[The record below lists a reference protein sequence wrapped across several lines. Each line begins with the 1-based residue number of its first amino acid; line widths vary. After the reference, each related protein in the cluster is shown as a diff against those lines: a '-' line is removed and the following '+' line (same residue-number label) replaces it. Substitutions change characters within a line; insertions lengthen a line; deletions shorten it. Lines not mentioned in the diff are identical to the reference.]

1 MSRTTIR
8 GLYDRM
14 EQYVEG
20 DRRAFEELHD
30 LLSSPLRGFL
40 VKLVRSEAAADDL
53 LQVTLLKAHLARE
66 RFEVR
71 TGDPD
76 AAVEAW
82 YFTIARNVAMDHL
95 RKQGR
100 ELRRQ
105 IMGAPD
111 QTDVTDRLVDGDP
124 IVEDRAVER
133 EVRDEIIASV
143 RAAIDKLPPSQ
154 REIVELHK
162 LRGMSMAE
170 VAERLQVREGTLRV
184 RAHRSYK
191 ALARLLGSSKA
202 SQVVIYLVTAV
213 ALR

>member
-1 MSRTTIR
+1 MSRATIR

-20 DRRAFEELHD
+20 DRRAFQQLHD
-30 LLSSPLRGFL
+30 LLRSPLRGFL
-40 VKLVRSEAAADDL
+40 VKLVRNEAAADDL

-66 RFEVR
+66 RFELR
-71 TGDPD
+71 SGDPD

-100 ELRRQ
+100 EQRRTAR
-105 IMGAPD
+105 GTAD
-111 QTDVTDRLVDGDP
+111 QPDVTERLVDAEP
-124 IVEDRAVER
+124 IAEAAALEQ
-133 EVRDEIIASV
+133 EHRDEIVANV
-143 RAAIDKLPPSQ
+143 RAAIEQLPPSQ

-170 VAERLQVREGTLRV
+170 VAERLKIREGTLRV

-202 SQVVIYLVTAV
+202 TQLVLLAFVVP
-213 ALR
+213 